1 MSSKTHY
8 GTVLDKNDVGNYI
21 PIIVEQ
27 TFGLIPEYTNTKIHY
42 GPVLEKKNGKYNKI
56 IKQTFKTIP
65 KYTNKKKSNKG
76 GKGKKRRTY
85 KKKRNSNYLKR

>member
-8 GTVLDKNDVGNYI
+8 GTVLDKNDVGNYK
-21 PIIVEQ
+21 PIIV
-27 TFGLIPEYTNTKIHY
+27 
-42 GPVLEKKNGKYNKI
+42 
-56 IKQTFKTIP
+56 KQTFKTIP
-65 KYTNKKKSNKG
+65 KYTNKKKSKKG